1 MDIFP
6 DFGYMRVNIHSFS
19 TKKCSCY
26 NIMIILRLVC
36 TTVTAHLD
44 NNNIMFYNTCQ
55 QLVFFVNI
63 NFINTAEPI
72 LLEKDCEK

>member
-1 MDIFP
+1 
-6 DFGYMRVNIHSFS
+6 
-19 TKKCSCY
+19 
-26 NIMIILRLVC
+26 MIILRLVC